1 MSYIP
6 PPKLLPAFPD
16 AKIVKRRTPISGGGL
31 RKRWEDEKFIYEWD
45 SLHGRVEI
53 YDKRGNHL
61 GEFDPDTGEQTKL
74 ADPSRPKIET

>member
-16 AKIVKRRTPISGGGL
+16 AKIVKRKTPIPGGGL

-45 SLHGRVEI
+45 SLHGRVEK

-61 GEFDPDTGEQTKL
+61 GEFDPNTGEQTKP
-74 ADPSRPKIET
+74 ADSSRLRIEP